1 MSQSKYLCRNEIDPT
16 NIPRDKNDFIC
27 WSCSSRIKSIKDG
40 IMNEL
45 EIIGVNSA
53 TAAVSTPMC
62 TINPTFNI
70 NPSCKPTMTI
80 NPTMSF
86 NPTTTINPT
95 TTMNPIFNNT
105 SSIPPQHGQATPQHV
120 IIDIDPSISEIMT
133 IGGVHSKRCGEN
145 GCMAVNHIRANKLSC
160 SNINC
165 VGCPANEHK
174 FVKNDNEQI
183 TVADYFND
191 KWKICLLH
199 PQLPVVELYNLADKN
214 KTYFLPIELI
224 TNDK

>member
-1 MSQSKYLCRNEIDPT
+1 
-16 NIPRDKNDFIC
+16 
-27 WSCSSRIKSIKDG
+27 
-40 IMNEL
+40 
-45 EIIGVNSA
+45 
-53 TAAVSTPMC
+53 MC

-133 IGGVHSKRCGEN
+133 IGGVHSKAIVWSPHQQGLLVIGSGIADRY
-145 GCMAVNHIRANKLSC
+145 IRFRNTLTAQSLQR
-160 SNINC
+160 
-165 VGCPANEHK
+165 CPANEHK

>member
-1 MSQSKYLCRNEIDPT
+1 
-16 NIPRDKNDFIC
+16 
-27 WSCSSRIKSIKDG
+27 
-40 IMNEL
+40 
-45 EIIGVNSA
+45 
-53 TAAVSTPMC
+53 MC

-165 VGCPANEHK
+165 VADEGNDNRLLAIVWSPHQQGLLVIGSGIADRYIRFRNTLTAQSLQRCPANEHK